1 MQKQNKRVRLDMRF
15 PEDLLLW
22 AKERAKK
29 RRITTTQLFVELV
42 MVEMRK
48 ENQHG

>member
-1 MQKQNKRVRLDMRF
+1 MTNETKRIRLDMRF

-22 AKERAKK
+22 AKSHARK

-42 MVEMRK
+42 LK
-48 ENQHG
+48 EKEAQDG